1 MTVTDGSFP
10 IFVIEDDAAVR
21 GSLCALLDAHGHA
34 ALPCATAEDFLERFD
49 PNSATIIILDLRL
62 PGMNGIELQTY
73 LNEIDARTAI
83 IIITAHGD
91 VPIAVNAI
99 RAGAIDF
106 IEKPSDLNQVLQA
119 LELAQASLS
128 NSSVAAVP
136 RQVISERKA
145 KLTDRENQVLER
157 LLQGKLNKE
166 IADELG
172 ISRRTVEVHR
182 ARVREK
188 MHARGIA
195 DLIRMFN

>member
-119 LELAQASLS
+119 LELAQASLF